1 MTPLPASTDPSPHE
15 VVFSLV
21 SPSFLS
27 SCAAFISMHSGW
39 PSETHRFGDSG
50 KECFY
55 NLLHLQPAWPD
66 SNIFIDTP
74 RLCLSSRE
82 KKEHMVY
89 HLTLET
95 IPSLSKRGK
104 TFPSFQSINY
114 SSFIVFDYIHELLQI
129 KLDRIFRGIVWFH
142 LSFLTAWRWFQAPFW
157 SARISSSYQKNCFFF
172 L

>member
-1 MTPLPASTDPSPHE
+1 MVL
-15 VVFSLV
+15 SLV
-21 SPSFLS
+21 CPSFLS
-27 SCAAFISMHSGW
+27 SCAAFISMRSGW
-39 PSETHRFGDSG
+39 PAGTRRFGGSG

-66 SNIFIDTP
+66 SNIFIDTA
-74 RLCLSSRE
+74 RLCLPSRG

-89 HLTLET
+89 HLILET

-104 TFPSFQSINY
+104 IFPSFQSTNY
-114 SSFIVFDYIHELLQI
+114 SSLIVFDYIHELLQI

-142 LSFLTAWRWFQAPFW
+142 LSFLTAWWWFQAPFW
-157 SARISSSYQKNCFFF
+157 SARISSSYQQNCFSF